1 MIVTV
6 QRGVAGIEIAMQC
19 VQQIGRPD
27 PLLSYPVMGQVC
39 AKIAQL
45 AITAYLKR
53 LPSLDNDKDTFS
65 GWQLLGMPKV
75 NNSNDFKMQTQ
86 LKQKLKSKT
95 SKSVEVAAS

>member
-6 QRGVAGIEIAMQC
+6 QRGVAGIEIAMQR
-19 VQQIGRPD
+19 VQQIARPD
-27 PLLSYPVMGQVC
+27 PLLSYPDMGQ
-39 AKIAQL
+39 
-45 AITAYLKR
+45 
-53 LPSLDNDKDTFS
+53 
-65 GWQLLGMPKV
+65 PKV